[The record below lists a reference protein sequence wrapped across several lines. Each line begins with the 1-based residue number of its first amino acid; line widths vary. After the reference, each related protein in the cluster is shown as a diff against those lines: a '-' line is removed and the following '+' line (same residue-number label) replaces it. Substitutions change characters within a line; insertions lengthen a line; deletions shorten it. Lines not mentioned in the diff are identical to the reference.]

1 MKNLSQIMILLF
13 VATIISSACEEY
25 ELFKP
30 KSQPIDS
37 VKVDS
42 TALLTW
48 TGEYFIDGCGFF
60 VTIGGQK
67 YRPEN
72 EDFINNS
79 FKDVELPFQTE
90 VIIEYKLLDK
100 RSDFYCEEILETGS
114 LPMIEIISIQRS
126 KNVITSEAVLTWNGE
141 YEVDGCGFLITIDST
156 TYKPHNEEIIDN
168 SFKEIASS
176 GLDVIVDYKLLDIE
190 IAYYCEDVP
199 EQKALK
205 PIQIFSFRRK

>member
-1 MKNLSQIMILLF
+1 MKNLSQIMILLL
-13 VATIISSACEEY
+13 VVTIISSACEEY

-72 EDFINNS
+72 EDFINDS

-90 VIIEYKLLDK
+90 VIIE
-100 RSDFYCEEILETGS
+100 S
-114 LPMIEIISIQRS
+114 
-126 KNVITSEAVLTWNGE
+126 
-141 YEVDGCGFLITIDST
+141 
-156 TYKPHNEEIIDN
+156 
-168 SFKEIASS
+168 
-176 GLDVIVDYKLLDIE
+176 
-190 IAYYCEDVP
+190 YY
-199 EQKALK
+199 
-205 PIQIFSFRRK
+205 

>member
-1 MKNLSQIMILLF
+1 MKNLSQIMMLLF
-13 VATIISSACEEY
+13 VVTIISSACEEY

-60 VTIGGQK
+60 VTIDGQK

-72 EDFINNS
+72 EDFIDDS

-126 KNVITSEAVLTWNGE
+126 KSVMTSEALLNWTGD
-141 YEVDGCGFLITIDST
+141 YAADGCGFFITIDGKK
-156 TYKPHNEEIIDN
+156 YKPENEDIIDD
-168 SFKEIASS
+168 SFERFSS
-176 GLDVIVDYKLLDIE
+176 SKIEVVIEYKLLNTE
-190 IAYYCEDVP
+190 IARYCGDVSEP
-199 EQKALK
+199 TVTPAITLYSLK
-205 PIQIFSFRRK
+205 RK